1 MKEKTIPKKEP
12 QVWHSMS
19 PDSVIRELKS
29 HKDGLDEKEAKKRL
43 EKYGENKLPEGK
55 RRSKISIFFIQFRNP
70 LIYVLLIAA
79 FISLFLKEYADV
91 IVIMIAVV
99 MNTIIGYVEESKA
112 DEALSKIK
120 KLIKQ
125 SVKVLRKDKNGAKE
139 IEVES
144 SELVAG
150 DIIILSSGDKIP
162 ADSRILEENELKIN
176 EASLT
181 GESMPVEKFAD
192 KIGKG
197 TNLAERRN
205 MCYMGTTVMSGN
217 GRVVICA
224 TGEKTELGQIAKMV
238 SDTKDAKTP
247 LQAQIAKFSKML
259 SFIVL
264 LLCGFILAIGL
275 LEGVKFVEMFMTAV
289 AIAVAAIP
297 EGLVISVTIILA
309 LGMQRILKK
318 NALVKRL
325 VAAETL
331 GSASVICMDKTG
343 TLTEGKMALSHIVVE
358 GKSAHD
364 AGKDGFKNLSPNIL
378 LALEI
383 GMLCND
389 AVMENKGDEL
399 HHRKI
404 HGDPTEVAL
413 YFAALQAGLDK
424 EALEKIQ
431 PKIKEIPFDEER
443 KYMATIHQRKDDGL
457 AAFVKGAPE
466 VLIERIDKI
475 KSDDKV
481 VPASDKKIKEI
492 KKQYEDLSAMGL
504 RVLAAGYKEI
514 SKKDYEEADDKEKLI
529 EGIIF
534 VGFVGLKDPLRR
546 DAKET
551 VAACLAAGI
560 KPVIITGDHK
570 LTAKAIVEEVGIAV
584 HPENIME
591 GEKLDKMSD
600 EELKKIIR
608 NIKVYAR
615 VSPRHKLRIVDAW
628 QAIGEVV
635 AMTGDGVNDA
645 PAIKSADIGISLG
658 SGTDV
663 AKETS
668 DIILLDDGFKTIVDI
683 IKEGRVIFDN
693 IRKVSLY
700 LLSDSF
706 SEMIL
711 IVGSLLFA
719 LPLPVMP
726 AQILWINLIT
736 DGFPGIA
743 MTMEPGEDEIEK
755 ERPRRKS
762 EPLINFEMKALI
774 FIISIATAL
783 ALFIVYAYLLR
794 KNVNLKYLRTLIF
807 ALLGTDSLIYVFSCR
822 SLRKPIWKSKIF
834 SNKYLIASIIFG
846 FILQAISIYAPPLQK
861 LLQTVPLSMKDW
873 IIVIIFGII
882 NIVLIEAGKSFFIS
896 PQINK
901 SFNK

>member
-1 MKEKTIPKKEP
+1 MNLICKKKQSKKKELP
-12 QVWHSMS
+12 VWHSMGQE
-19 PDSVIRELKS
+19 SVIRELKS

-120 KLIKQ
+120 KLIKH
-125 SVKVLRKDKNGAKE
+125 SVKVLRKDKSGMKE
-139 IEVES
+139 IEIES
-144 SELVAG
+144 TELVVG

-162 ADSRILEENELKIN
+162 ADARILEENELKIN

-181 GESMPVEKFAD
+181 GESMPVEKFVE

-197 TNLAERRN
+197 TNLAERKN

-224 TGEKTELGQIAKMV
+224 TAEKTELGQIAKMV
-238 SDTKDAKTP
+238 SDTKDEQTP
-247 LQAQIAKFSKML
+247 LQTQIAKVSKIL
-259 SFIVL
+259 SATVL
-264 LLCGFILAIGL
+264 LLCVFILAIGL
-275 LEGVKFVEMFMTAV
+275 LKGVNFVEMFLTSV

-297 EGLVISVTIILA
+297 EGLVVSVTIILA

-364 AGKDGFKNLSPNIL
+364 AGKDGFENLSPNIL

-443 KYMATIHQRKDDGL
+443 KYMATIHQRREDGL
-457 AAFVKGAPE
+457 VAFVKGAPE
-466 VLIERIDKI
+466 ALIERIDKI

-481 VPASDKKIKEI
+481 VSASDKKRKEI

-504 RVLAAGYKEI
+504 RVLAVGYKEI

-534 VGFVGLKDPLRR
+534 VGFVGLKDPLRK

-570 LTAKAIVEEVGIAV
+570 LTAKAIVEEVGVNIQ
-584 HPENIME
+584 PENIME

-693 IRKVSLY
+693 IRKLLVY

-706 SEMIL
+706 TIMIL
-711 IVGSLLFA
+711 IMGSLL
-719 LPLPVMP
+719 LGIPLPVIP

-736 DGFPGIA
+736 DGFRALPSQWNHA
-743 MTMEPGEDEIEK
+743 RKRLKKKNLEPRE
-755 ERPRRKS
+755 
-762 EPLINFEMKALI
+762 
-774 FIISIATAL
+774 
-783 ALFIVYAYLLR
+783 
-794 KNVNLKYLRTLIF
+794 
-807 ALLGTDSLIYVFSCR
+807 SLC
-822 SLRKPIWKSKIF
+822 
-834 SNKYLIASIIFG
+834 
-846 FILQAISIYAPPLQK
+846 
-861 LLQTVPLSMKDW
+861 
-873 IIVIIFGII
+873 
-882 NIVLIEAGKSFFIS
+882 
-896 PQINK
+896 
-901 SFNK
+901 